1 MWLRGLGIALLVW
14 IPAALHAESVER
26 RCRAPELRDG
36 YFLPLNES
44 YPHESEITYGC
55 DTGFKPIVEG
65 WWARSIC
72 RNGVWVKEPQCVEEK
87 ACLPPD
93 IPNAENEKKSK
104 DWYENGSEIQFE
116 CKAGYSFNKPNN
128 TARCID
134 GTWIS
139 VSDCVERPSA
149 CGRPPK
155 IPNAVVLQNQ
165 HQELFDE
172 YSKAVYYCKD
182 GFLTEDEERMKIV
195 RCIFGNWTAGPTCTP
210 STRLGTKVT
219 EPSYIPIDNCGSHP
233 LVPNGEPLVHR
244 SDQLKYTCNRYYKL
258 VGPEIVRCR
267 SDLTWSEL
275 PTCKENYCLLRNGAY
290 EELILT
296 KDEYILNNEKKEFE
310 CLSDK
315 YLFKNYAMVR
325 CIDQEL
331 HVSECCNR
339 AQINLRMC

>member
-1 MWLRGLGIALLVW
+1 MTWMTEN
-14 IPAALHAESVER
+14 LHHHIEDYVER

-195 RCIFGNWTAGPTCTP
+195 RCIFGNWTAGPTCIV
-210 STRLGTKVT
+210 K
-219 EPSYIPIDNCGSHP
+219 CGSHP
-233 LVPNGEPLVHR
+233 LVPNGDPLVHR
-244 SDQLKYTCNRYYKL
+244 SDQLKYACTRYYKL

-267 SDLTWSEL
+267 SDYTWSEL
-275 PTCKENYCLLRNGAY
+275 PRCKVNYCLLTNGAY

-296 KDEYILNNEKKEFE
+296 KDEYILNNEQKEFK
-310 CLSDK
+310 CFSDK
-315 YLFKNYAMVR
+315 YWFQNFSVVR
-325 CIDQEL
+325 CIDEKL
-331 HVSECCNR
+331 HVSRCKYRFNTGLST
-339 AQINLRMC
+339 IYLDTKSS